1 MLEKRIAQK
10 KKNRFA
16 ILTEL
21 AGKTFCN
28 LARWIEAASAACS
41 DTMKN
46 ESAETETE
54 LTEQRNEINRNRK
67 TELHKMHTKKISL
80 LNR

>member
-1 MLEKRIAQK
+1 LLEKRIAQ

-28 LARWIEAASAACS
+28 LASWTEAGSAACS

-54 LTEQRNEINRNRK
+54 LTEQRNEINRNRR
-67 TELHKMHTKKISL
+67 TELHKTHTQQISL